1 MEFEFD
7 PVKSMSNLVKHGI
20 DFEGAREL
28 WRDPKVLIVK
38 TKGIGESDIVTILE
52 NENFAPANV
61 DLGFYPGNGRVQIR
75 LSAGPDREHQ
85 VLEAEQTLLKLLA
98 DHLELYE

>member
-20 DFEGAREL
+20 DFEDAKNL

-38 TKGIGESDIVTILE
+38 AKGITEPRWIAMARVEQKYWSAVFTFRGE
-52 NENFAPANV
+52 
-61 DLGFYPGNGRVQIR
+61 RIR
-75 LSAGPDREHQ
+75 IISVRRSREK
-85 VLEAEQTLLKLLA
+85 EIA
-98 DHLELYE
+98 LYES

>member
-38 TKGIGESDIVTILE
+38 TKGIDEPRWIAMGRIEEKDWSAVFTLRGEK
-52 NENFAPANV
+52 
-61 DLGFYPGNGRVQIR
+61 IR
-75 LSAGPDREHQ
+75 IISVRRSRAKEI
-85 VLEAEQTLLKLLA
+85 A
-98 DHLELYE
+98 LYES